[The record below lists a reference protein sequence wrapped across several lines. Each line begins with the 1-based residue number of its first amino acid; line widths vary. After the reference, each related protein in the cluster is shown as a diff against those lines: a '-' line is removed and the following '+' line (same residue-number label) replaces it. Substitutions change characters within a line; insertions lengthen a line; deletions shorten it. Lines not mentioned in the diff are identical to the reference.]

1 MTETTKDLVLW
12 VLWVEVETPAMEGCQ
27 SCAWFKGMPAA
38 AAFCLAADETV
49 LPPQLIKVSL
59 PPLDEEAAAAD
70 SAFDGLR
77 ACDGATPPYA
87 EAPYAEAPYAEG
99 EYVEG
104 PYGFVRG

>member
-1 MTETTKDLVLW
+1 MNRAGT
-12 VLWVEVETPAMEGCQ
+12 G
-27 SCAWFKGMPAA
+27 AWFKGMPAA